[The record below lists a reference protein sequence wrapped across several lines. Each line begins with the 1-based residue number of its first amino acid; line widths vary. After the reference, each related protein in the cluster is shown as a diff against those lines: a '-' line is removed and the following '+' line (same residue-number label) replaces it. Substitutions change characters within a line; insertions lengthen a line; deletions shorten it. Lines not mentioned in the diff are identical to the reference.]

1 MKSWEGAVYF
11 ILTITMMFLYSLAL
25 EESLTKDTENINI
38 KLDTIMQKLDI
49 TPTPTIDIDKL
60 KLTQE
65 NEKLK
70 QEVQTL
76 QIFKNDL
83 EGFMEAQIRR

>member
-1 MKSWEGAVYF
+1 VKSWEGAVYF

>member
-11 ILTITMMFLYSLAL
+11 ILTITMMFLYSLAS

>member
-83 EGFMEAQIRR
+83 EGFMDAQIRR